1 MDEHLLGDQALCAAA
16 RVVPL
21 HLRAVDHFGRWGGEE
36 FAILLPRFPII
47 GMRCTIRLHPNT
59 RRIIPAFSLAALFAL
74 ALALRLYRIDAQ
86 SFWYDEGLTVALAVR
101 PLDDIARAAAADVHP
116 PLYYWLLHGWL
127 RLTGTGEAAARA
139 FSAVCGAM
147 TVVLTA
153 ILGWRWFGAAAGWLA
168 GIAAAVSPF
177 AIHYSQE
184 TRMYA
189 LAMLLATCLWL
200 ALEAIGWKRM
210 SDRAVDLSHAARFP
224 WRWMLIYGAAALAAL
239 STHYFMVAFVATT
252 ALTGAILLRRRAQLA
267 WIAGHLALVGFFLAL
282 VWNSRERLAVWTFA
296 KQPTE
301 PLFILS
307 DTLRVFCL
315 GPAAPSAS
323 WIWIIGFTA
332 LLAAAL
338 ASWRAS
344 PAATGKALAWL
355 VVPLA
360 TIIVLSLNQPYYKPR
375 FLLPALPAFHLLLG
389 FGAAALVHSA
399 TQRFGVRRGIGV
411 GVLTAAW
418 LVAAAATPLRNEWF
432 NPAFQRDDYR
442 GLARAVA
449 ATARPDDAILLIG
462 PGQIDVFD
470 YYFKG
475 SQIRYP
481 LPRFRP
487 LDTAATVAELE
498 QIAQRHRRVYGVFY
512 VPYEADPNGVVN
524 SWLAERAFRAE
535 SRWYGGVELAVYEL
549 GNAGAPLR
557 NVDVRFGNT
566 LILERVAI
574 SSTRIAGGDAVRI
587 ELHWRVVASPE
598 RDLFLFAHLLDIN
611 NRIVAQ
617 HDGPLARI
625 PTSAWQPG
633 ETYRSRAAVL
643 APPGAPP
650 ATYRLVIGVYDP
662 RTGERLRLKDG
673 RDGWRVDEF
682 CAECS
687 GSLLQARVGAGADG
701 HHLR

>member
-1 MDEHLLGDQALCAAA
+1 MRHTPRPTFRAL
-16 RVVPL
+16 
-21 HLRAVDHFGRWGGEE
+21 
-36 FAILLPRFPII
+36 
-47 GMRCTIRLHPNT
+47 
-59 RRIIPAFSLAALFAL
+59 SLAALFAL
-74 ALALRLYRIDAQ
+74 ALALRFYRIDAQ

-127 RLTGTGEAAARA
+127 RLAGTGEAAARA
-139 FSAVCGAM
+139 FSAVCGAI
-147 TVVLTA
+147 TVVLTT

-200 ALEAIGWKRM
+200 ALDAIVWERTG
-210 SDRAVDLSHAARFP
+210 DRTVDPSNTARCSR
-224 WRWMLIYGAAALAAL
+224 RWMILYGAAALAAL
-239 STHYFMVAFVATT
+239 ATHYFMVAFVATT
-252 ALTGAILLRRRAQLA
+252 ALVGAILLRRCARLA
-267 WIAGHLALVGFFLAL
+267 WIAGHLALAGFFLAL

-296 KQPTE
+296 KQPTD
-301 PLFILS
+301 PFFILS
-307 DTLRVFCL
+307 DVLRVFGL
-315 GPAAPSAS
+315 GMAAPSAS
-323 WIWIIGFTA
+323 WFWLIGFAT

-338 ASWRAS
+338 ASWRVS
-344 PAATGKALAWL
+344 PLTTSMALAWL
-355 VVPLA
+355 GVPLA
-360 TIIVLSLNQPYYKPR
+360 AIILLSLNQPYYKPR

-389 FGAAALVHSA
+389 IGGATLVRSA
-399 TQRFGVRRGIGV
+399 TQRFGAHIGSGI

-418 LVAAAATPLRNEWF
+418 FVAAAVTPLRNEWF
-432 NPAFQRDDYR
+432 DPAFQRDDYR
-442 GLARAVA
+442 RLTQAVA

-475 SQIRYP
+475 PQMRYP

-487 LDTAATVAELE
+487 LDPTATVAELE
-498 QIAQRHRRVYGVFY
+498 QIEQRHRRVYGVFY
-512 VPYEADPNGVVN
+512 VPYEADPDGVVN

-535 SRWYGGVELAVYEL
+535 SRWYGGVEFVVYEL
-549 GNAGAPLR
+549 GDAGAPLR
-557 NVDVRFGNT
+557 DVDVRFGDT
-566 LILERVAI
+566 LILERAAI

-587 ELHWRVVASPE
+587 ELHWRAVAPPG

-611 NRIVAQ
+611 KRIKAQ

-633 ETYRSRAAVL
+633 ETYRSRAAIL
-643 APPGAPP
+643 APPGTPLAS
-650 ATYRLVIGVYDP
+650 YRLIIGVYDP
-662 RTGERLRLKDG
+662 RTGERLQLEDG
-673 RDGWRVDEF
+673 RDGWE
-682 CAECS
+682 AE
-687 GSLLQARVGAGADG
+687 
-701 HHLR
+701 